1 MEPLT
6 EVAEM
11 LGPTRFVNRE
21 ISWVRF
27 AERVV
32 ELAEDERVEL
42 LERIKFLAI
51 FSSGLDEFFQVRVAG
66 LKDRLAASVRSNSPD
81 GMSTKD
87 QLRAIHALLV
97 PLLDRVGR

>member
-1 MEPLT
+1 
-6 EVAEM
+6 M

-51 FSSGLDEFFQVRVAG
+51 LLPDWMNSS
-66 LKDRLAASVRSNSPD
+66 RS
-81 GMSTKD
+81 G
-87 QLRAIHALLV
+87 
-97 PLLDRVGR
+97 